1 MTAID
6 QELLTEYPADYKN
19 SGSNLIRQ
27 NDVGIHPMLRSAQ
40 VGLSAVVM
48 IVVSILLL
56 IACVNVAN
64 LFLAR
69 ARVVR
74 R

>member
-1 MTAID
+1 
-6 QELLTEYPADYKN
+6 
-19 SGSNLIRQ
+19 
-27 NDVGIHPMLRSAQ
+27 MLRSAQ